1 MQWIG
6 LASCVKRTPRSLVA
20 EQRPDQFSSL
30 CVSVPLF
37 MLRPCT
43 SASLCTC
50 CPRLQMWVCRHVPL
64 CVDTRLC
71 RYAFYDTRW
80 YRYHPPSPVC
90 ASGLGDRN
98 NGSDQNGRT
107 KKEPKRMEFRTIRW
121 IQMEFPTI
129 RERFILQDGEVVG
142 VLLKL

>member
-37 MLRPCT
+37 VLRPCT

-64 CVDTRLC
+64 CVDARLC